1 MERVGSGILGALLG
15 RGLGRIC
22 LGVLGACLGAGLG
35 AGVAADR
42 FFEFANANMRSR
54 PLVHAF
60 RLNWGRVLS
69 SQSFENGAGVLQ
81 ALGAGLGAGL
91 GGLGRSK
98 IDHLAFLDQFR
109 PCISCLGRNR
119 PQMRLVVKKCKEI
132 DCMRTENVSCSKEM

>member
-1 MERVGSGILGALLG
+1 MLWKESALESWA
-15 RGLGRIC
+15 R
-22 LGVLGACLGAGLG
+22 CLGAGLG
-35 AGVAADR
+35 AFVLESWVHAWAPAWAPTWAPAWARAWAPAWAPADR

-91 GGLGRSK
+91 GSLGARKS
-98 IDHLAFLDQFR
+98 ITLPFWINSGLAFHAWVETVR
-109 PCISCLGRNR
+109 
-119 PQMRLVVKKCKEI
+119 KC
-132 DCMRTENVSCSKEM
+132 VL

>member
-1 MERVGSGILGALLG
+1 MNIYGYSLYIPHIFRINKYYMLWKESALESWA
-15 RGLGRIC
+15 R
-22 LGVLGACLGAGLG
+22 CLGAGLG
-35 AGVAADR
+35 AFVLGSWAHAWAPAWAPADR

-91 GGLGRSK
+91 GGLGARKS
-98 IDHLAFLDQFR
+98 ITLPFWINSGLAFHAWVETVR
-109 PCISCLGRNR
+109 
-119 PQMRLVVKKCKEI
+119 KC
-132 DCMRTENVSCSKEM
+132 VL